1 MVNIMTVFETRTK
14 KTEFNQEL
22 ITETNIFT
30 LSLDINPL

>member
-1 MVNIMTVFETRTK
+1 MILFETGTK

-22 ITETNIFT
+22 ITEPNTFT

>member
-1 MVNIMTVFETRTK
+1 MVNIMILFETRTK